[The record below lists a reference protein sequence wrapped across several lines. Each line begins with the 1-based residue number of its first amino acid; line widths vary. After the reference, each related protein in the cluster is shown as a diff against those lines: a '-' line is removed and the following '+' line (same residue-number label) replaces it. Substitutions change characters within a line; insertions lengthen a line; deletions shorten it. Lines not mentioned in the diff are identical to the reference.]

1 MIKRK
6 KRDKDKNVETRLHLR
21 IYVHL
26 QLLHDAT
33 AHCTRSFVR
42 HITKRLNIRTHEIY
56 FSDTK
61 DLGEFR
67 TGSPERGRQMQVG

>member
-1 MIKRK
+1 MQNIIQILFCSNVFNYKKRRKKMIKRK

-42 HITKRLNIRTHEIY
+42 HK
-56 FSDTK
+56 S
-61 DLGEFR
+61 EF
-67 TGSPERGRQMQVG
+67 

>member
-42 HITKRLNIRTHEIY
+42 HK
-56 FSDTK
+56 S
-61 DLGEFR
+61 EF
-67 TGSPERGRQMQVG
+67 